1 MKKAYIISFTLMLV
15 IAVVLTYTITMLAV
29 RYKLARGNGE
39 YSVSDKLSE
48 AAAIIDRYYIGDYD
62 SDEMADAAIDAM
74 IKSLNDRWSYYM
86 TAEELENY
94 TKETNN
100 EYSGIGIV
108 VQRSENGIEIVSVYS
123 KSPAGEAGMLTGS
136 IITSVGDNDLTQSSL
151 EDALLLIGKAIE
163 AGEVKLKVTQP
174 DGSEMSFTLK
184 PGLVET
190 DPVSFELLPENVG
203 LIKISNFEAKCAEQA
218 KMAVDRLMA
227 EGADGLIFDVRN
239 NPGGQLDEL
248 LSLLDY
254 LLPEGKIFIR
264 RNIDGTVQ
272 EDMSDKNCIKIPM
285 AVLVNEESYSAA
297 EFFAA
302 ALKDYDWA
310 VIAGARTTG
319 KGYAQVTLKLTDG
332 SAIHISAME
341 YYTPKGESLA
351 GVGLTPDIEVKMEY
365 EDWVKLYRGT
375 LAHKDDK
382 QLQAAI
388 GALIE
393 EIDKAA

>member
-1 MKKAYIISFTLMLV
+1 
-15 IAVVLTYTITMLAV
+15 
-29 RYKLARGNGE
+29 
-39 YSVSDKLSE
+39 
-48 AAAIIDRYYIGDYD
+48 
-62 SDEMADAAIDAM
+62 M

-108 VQRSENGIEIVSVYS
+108 VQRSENGIVIVSVYS

>member
-1 MKKAYIISFTLMLV
+1 
-15 IAVVLTYTITMLAV
+15 MLAG

-108 VQRSENGIEIVSVYS
+108 VQRRENGIEIVSVYS

-227 EGADGLIFDVRN
+227 EVQTGLFLTCATTRA
-239 NPGGQLDEL
+239 G
-248 LSLLDY
+248 SLTSCCPFLTTRSRRARY
-254 LLPEGKIFIR
+254 LYAGILTVLCR
-264 RNIDGTVQ
+264 RTCPTKTV
-272 EDMSDKNCIKIPM
+272 
-285 AVLVNEESYSAA
+285 
-297 EFFAA
+297 
-302 ALKDYDWA
+302 LKYRWPYWLTRKA
-310 VIAGARTTG
+310 TARRSFCSST
-319 KGYAQVTLKLTDG
+319 KGL
-332 SAIHISAME
+332 
-341 YYTPKGESLA
+341 
-351 GVGLTPDIEVKMEY
+351 
-365 EDWVKLYRGT
+365 
-375 LAHKDDK
+375 
-382 QLQAAI
+382 
-388 GALIE
+388 
-393 EIDKAA
+393 